1 MAQPA
6 LELPGLLP
14 STAPLPASLCTLSQ
28 RAAVFSPEVQGSWT
42 ADPTAVVPLQK
53 RAPHRT
59 LLHSRCSGHC
69 PQQGPENSQK
79 QTQTPE
85 FKTMP
90 FNRQISASKPQPIGG
105 TLGGRTAPAQPQKNV
120 GKGADARLPFT
131 RPCLQRVPW
140 RPAQR
145 RQVGRRARNFSAQVA
160 PNTAQQQLGMPAGTA
175 RVMRGD
181 APGRPAPV
189 HAQRAACRS
198 PRSLV
203 SAQGC
208 LGKSENSLP
217 RSEAAVRQA
226 HQLPQVWVH

>member
-1 MAQPA
+1 MRRYPSWICEAGGEGRLARNAWIPKRNNRAKCHAMAQPA

-42 ADPTAVVPLQK
+42 AAPTAVLPLQK

-90 FNRQISASKPQPIGG
+90 FNREISASKARQNGS
-105 TLGGRTAPAQPQKNV
+105 TLGGRTAPVRPQKKP
-120 GKGADARLPFT
+120 GRALTPGSDSRKQ
-131 RPCLQRVPW
+131 CLQRVP
-140 RPAQR
+140 R
-145 RQVGRRARNFSAQVA
+145 RQARRRKVGRQARDFSAHCVNSGADRATQK
-160 PNTAQQQLGMPAGTA
+160 
-175 RVMRGD
+175 
-181 APGRPAPV
+181 RPQTV
-189 HAQRAACRS
+189 
-198 PRSLV
+198 
-203 SAQGC
+203 
-208 LGKSENSLP
+208 
-217 RSEAAVRQA
+217 
-226 HQLPQVWVH
+226 